1 MELYKTNKAQVTLSI
16 ILGIIILFILIF
28 VIAFSSID
36 SVDSAQEQS
45 DIKRYIESCLSVV
58 SDEGLRLAAVRGGV
72 IEPGNTI
79 KNFEMKK
86 GKINKTLFEKEV
98 ENYIEN
104 QMHRCKD
111 KEEFQGRE
119 LSYSEPK
126 ADVLIGMDSVS
137 VQVDMNVQITDSDQ
151 SSASISSFTSE
162 HYFKLGYMIK
172 VMNKTIDCFN
182 PAYLKTTGLEA
193 KKHPE
198 IITLKDDD
206 FYLAVGY

>member
-1 MELYKTNKAQVTLSI
+1 MELYKTNKAQVTLMI
-16 ILGIIILFILIF
+16 IVGMLLLFLL
-28 VIAFSSID
+28 VLVVAFSSID
-36 SVDSAQEQS
+36 SVDPAQEQS

-79 KNFEMKK
+79 KGFEMKK

-104 QMHRCKD
+104 QMHRCK
-111 KEEFQGRE
+111 EEEQFHPRE

-137 VQVDMNVQITDSDQ
+137 VQVDMNVKITDREST
-151 SSASISSFTSE
+151 SSLNRFTSD
-162 HYFKLGYMIK
+162 HYFKLGFMIE

-182 PAYLKTTGLEA
+182 PEYLKTTGLEA

-198 IITLKDDD
+198 IITLKGDN
-206 FYLAVGY
+206 FYLAAGY